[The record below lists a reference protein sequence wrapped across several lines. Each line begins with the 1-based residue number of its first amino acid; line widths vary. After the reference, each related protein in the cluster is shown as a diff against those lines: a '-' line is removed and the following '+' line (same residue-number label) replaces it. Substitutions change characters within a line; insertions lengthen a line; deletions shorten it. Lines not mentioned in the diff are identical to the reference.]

1 MRPEVTGPPTAG
13 TFPGGAATAF
23 GRRIRKRL
31 LKPPLKGAFS
41 RPVTADRIFRDLPRD
56 TRPLRAAECRTAHA
70 SPPKRGRLFICGRSL
85 FRAFAG
91 GTSSAGRLRSRGTA
105 DLTRLQPLQVDLRKT
120 CVDQPGQIGGQARL
134 AQQHPAD
141 PHAAAQPEPPGKKFE
156 IESRRTDYEPHAL
169 GVVEMVLA
177 ARTGI
182 VRLLHNTM
190 VLSVRPEN
198 TNADYCYLL
207 REGSGKPWQSKHI

>member
-1 MRPEVTGPPTAG
+1 MPDGSRFTPEAGP
-13 TFPGGAATAF
+13 
-23 GRRIRKRL
+23 
-31 LKPPLKGAFS
+31 S
-41 RPVTADRIFRDLPRD
+41 
-56 TRPLRAAECRTAHA
+56 
-70 SPPKRGRLFICGRSL
+70 FICGRSL

-91 GTSSAGRLRSRGTA
+91 GTSSAGRLRSREPPTSPVFSHSRSICGKRA
-105 DLTRLQPLQVDLRKT
+105 WISRARSGGRA
-120 CVDQPGQIGGQARL
+120 PGP
-134 AQQHPAD
+134 QHPAD

-169 GVVEMVLA
+169 GVVEMILA

-207 REGSGKPWQSKHI
+207 ALWFW